1 MKKLQYKSNIDI
13 GDQFYETIFK
23 DYGDNYVTEVP
34 FANQLVYFNDCQ
46 RYIEEGCYAPRD
58 FLAAIK
64 GCSGM
69 LEMEVLLYLKKECP
83 LVKLYVY
90 DVYEANISCADY
102 NILRIIYKRLSVL
115 PNSQLDFFESDDGF
129 VKH

>member
-1 MKKLQYKSNIDI
+1 MKKLHYKSNIDI
-13 GDQFYETIFK
+13 GDQFYESIFK

-69 LEMEVLLYLKKECP
+69 LEMEALLYLEKEDP
-83 LVKLYVY
+83 MVELYVY

-102 NILRIIYKRLSVL
+102 NALTRIYERLKVL
-115 PNSQLDFFESDDGF
+115 PNSKLDFFD
-129 VKH
+129 